1 MMQLS
6 ANTHLWL
13 AARVMLQER
22 GDDLFRRWDRAR
34 KGFDLDDIHD
44 LRVSSRRL
52 REALVLFGPCF
63 PAKSLS
69 RAASQVK
76 RLTNMLGILRN
87 TDEAILYFTEL
98 APSIPTDNIDSLRA
112 LLDTL
117 GKERERERKKL
128 KSGLKE
134 LDPVSLRTLFSEVCN
149 RPLIFVETRVDPFV
163 PIRLFLLD
171 AMTEQ
176 EASVRELLPQAV
188 IEANVTTQHR
198 LRIVVKHFR
207 YRFELAAPL
216 VPTGFNELHAVF
228 RGYQEVLGRLHDLD
242 VFADLVRD
250 RFDDTAAKP
259 LLARIAEQRH
269 DRFAEFER
277 MLVID
282 PLADLGERV
291 RGLL

>member
-6 ANTHLWL
+6 SKTHLWL
-13 AARVMLQER
+13 AARAMLQER

-34 KGFDLDDIHD
+34 RSFELDDIHD

-52 REALVLFGPCF
+52 REALAIFGPCF

-69 RAASQVK
+69 RVTSRVK
-76 RLTNMLGILRN
+76 RLTNILGILRN

-98 APSIPTDNIDSLRA
+98 VPSLPTDNIDSLRE
-112 LLDTL
+112 LLDEL
-117 GKERERERKKL
+117 GNERDRERKNL

-134 LDPVSLRTLFSEVCN
+134 LDPVSLRTLFSEACN
-149 RPLIFVETRVDPFV
+149 RPLIFVETKADPFV
-163 PIRLFLLD
+163 PIHLFLRE
-171 AMTEQ
+171 AMTGH
-176 EASVRELLPQAV
+176 EASVCDLLPQAV
-188 IEANVTTQHR
+188 IEANVNAQHK
-198 LRIVVKHFR
+198 LRIVIKHFR

-216 VPTGFNELHAVF
+216 ISDGFNELHAVF

-250 RFDDTAAKP
+250 RFDVTAAGL
-259 LLARIAEQRH
+259 LLAKIAEQRH
-269 DRFAEFER
+269 DQFTAFER